1 MFADKTVVVLGAT
14 GVVGS
19 GVVRK
24 YLDAGA
30 TVVGVSRSGS
40 NLERLKQQIGVSDS
54 EPFMG
59 VVGDFVTEASAAE
72 VFQSVA
78 AALGG
83 RAIDHV
89 VSVLGFA
96 AVGAPPTATALDS
109 VTGALADGLF
119 NSFLAAM
126 VFLPS
131 LKFREA

>member
-30 TVVGVSRSGS
+30 TVVGVSRNGS
-40 NLERLKQQIGVSDS
+40 NLERLKQQIGISDR
-54 EPFMG
+54 EPFVG

-72 VFQSVA
+72 VFLSVA

-96 AVGAPPTATALDS
+96 AVGAG
-109 VTGALADGLF
+109 VFVEGHGGAK
-119 NSFLAAM
+119 S
-126 VFLPS
+126 
-131 LKFREA
+131 